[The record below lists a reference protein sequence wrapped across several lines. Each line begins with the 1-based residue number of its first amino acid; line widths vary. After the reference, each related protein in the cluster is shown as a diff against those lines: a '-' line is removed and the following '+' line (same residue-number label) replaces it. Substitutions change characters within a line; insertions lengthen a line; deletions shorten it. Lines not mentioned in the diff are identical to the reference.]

1 MSTEPSVGAEGETG
15 AITVI
20 VNGEPLTLPAAATV
34 VDLVSQL
41 ALAGRRFA
49 LERNDRIV
57 PRSRHADTA
66 LADGDR
72 IEIVH
77 AVGGG

>member
-1 MSTEPSVGAEGETG
+1 MDESMTDARTIRVTA
-15 AITVI
+15 
-20 VNGEPLTLPAAATV
+20 NGRPLDLAAPATV
-34 VDLVSQL
+34 SDLVAAL

-49 LERNDRIV
+49 LERNGEIV